1 MSIFLF
7 FCDLCH
13 LYQINKY
20 LLQIARIFL
29 RSQPTPRPSPS
40 QEGNSVG
47 PSHTGI
53 ASIPFF
59 RSEIILFS
67 WCATRCDWRRR
78 GVAPLS
84 WSIGYGEETR
94 SYRPAPKIAIPP
106 YGKLRRSTALSKD
119 ISCICLFIPL
129 TIRNIL
135 F

>member
-67 WCATRCDWRRR
+67 WCA
-78 GVAPLS
+78 
-84 WSIGYGEETR
+84 
-94 SYRPAPKIAIPP
+94 
-106 YGKLRRSTALSKD
+106 
-119 ISCICLFIPL
+119 
-129 TIRNIL
+129 
-135 F
+135 

>member
-1 MSIFLF
+1 M
-7 FCDLCH
+7 
-13 LYQINKY
+13 
-20 LLQIARIFL
+20 LQIARIFL

-94 SYRPAPKIAIPP
+94 RVQTRSEVSHPTLREAPKIDRFVKGHI
-106 YGKLRRSTALSKD
+106 LHLSFY
-119 ISCICLFIPL
+119 SSYYS
-129 TIRNIL
+129 
-135 F
+135 